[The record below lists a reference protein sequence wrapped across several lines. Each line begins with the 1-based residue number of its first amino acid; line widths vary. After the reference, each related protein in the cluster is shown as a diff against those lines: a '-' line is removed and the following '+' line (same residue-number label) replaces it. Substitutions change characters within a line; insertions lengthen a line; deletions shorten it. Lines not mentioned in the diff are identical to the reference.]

1 MGSIADI
8 QYMLLIPLFLVCLK
22 GRYRKNGIYIY
33 TCLSICLF
41 MIYLLKKTLKGPW
54 DSKEIKRVNPKGNQ
68 PWIFIGR
75 SDTESETP
83 IIWPPEVKSQLIE
96 KDPDALKDWRQEEK
110 QRQRMKWLDAITD
123 TMDMSVSKFQ
133 EMVKD
138 REACDAAVHGITKSW
153 SWLSDGKT
161 INL

>member
-68 PWIFIGR
+68 PWIFFGR

-110 QRQRMKWLDAITD
+110 RWQRMKWLDASLTQWTWVWVNSRRWWRIEKRVMLQSMGSQRVGHD
-123 TMDMSVSKFQ
+123 LVMEK
-133 EMVKD
+133 
-138 REACDAAVHGITKSW
+138 R
-153 SWLSDGKT
+153 
-161 INL
+161 